1 MSPSPPEGS
10 TLDGDDRSLSPF
22 SSMMAQ
28 AGVPPVPTLPT
39 ASPQPFASGVDA
51 LTPPPSSV
59 SSGGSTSSGEHH
71 RHHHK
76 PPPPIKRTIM
86 ERRLDKQRS
95 AQSAPSE
102 KTIPQVG
109 RPVTGLYSSS
119 GFDVLGALSRVVSRP
134 NPRVN
139 LGPVDFSCSF
149 LVVDVR
155 KEDCPI
161 VYSSPTFS
169 VLTGYENKEILGKNC
184 RFLQGPDG
192 QVAQGSRRK
201 YTDNVAVSHLKRNLS
216 QGRECQASLIN
227 YRKDGSPFINLV
239 TVVPI
244 PWDTEEIA
252 FHVGFQVDLVES
264 PNAILKNI
272 TDGTYQV
279 NYQVLANAQ
288 NPLAPAAIEARASGG
303 KNRTLG
309 PELTEIVKL
318 SGRKE
323 ARDAVTSLERA
334 QELGDDEADDDAPEI
349 KDLERDLMMEW
360 YKSLA
365 EHSDGVFALPTRIR
379 NLTQRLML
387 PPPMPQTS
395 FTSCRSRANSSTCR
409 PRSGACSITSRRT
422 S

>member
-1 MSPSPPEGS
+1 MLSSPPEGS

-22 SSMMAQ
+22 SAMMAQ

-39 ASPQPFASGVDA
+39 ASPQPFAAGVDV

-59 SSGGSTSSGEHH
+59 SSGGSTSSGEH
-71 RHHHK
+71 RHNHHQRQQ
-76 PPPPIKRTIM
+76 PPMKRTIM

-288 NPLAPAAIEARASGG
+288 NPLAPAAAEARTG

-309 PELTEIVKL
+309 PELTEIVRQ

-323 ARDAVTSLERA
+323 ARDAVANLERA
-334 QELGDDEADDDAPEI
+334 QELGEDEADDDAPEI

-360 YKSLA
+360 YKTLA
-365 EHSDGVFALPTRIR
+365 EHSDGASLLSPSRPFA
-379 NLTQRLML
+379 
-387 PPPMPQTS
+387 
-395 FTSCRSRANSSTCR
+395 SS
-409 PRSGACSITSRRT
+409 SV
-422 S
+422 